1 MNYLSTDHLIVYAF
15 LLLTLFIGLWTG
27 KNIKD
32 IKEYAV
38 TNKKYGTALL
48 LLTFL
53 ATNIGGGT
61 LNSVS
66 GVFTVG
72 IIRTAALS
80 GVAASMLIIAFLVIP
95 HMHRFKTAITIGD
108 VMRSLYGND
117 SQLITGILG
126 MLYSISMV
134 VLGIVVLGQI
144 AEPLLGIRPV
154 WGARLGALLLIA
166 YTAYGGIKSVTTT
179 DVFQFLVLCIMI
191 PFIASTAVREA
202 GGISAVFSSVPPDHF
217 KVLSHSE
224 FPFYLTLFLMWS
236 ILPVGITSPA
246 IFQRLLMAKNTMH
259 LKRQYLIAAGF
270 DPLFR
275 ITLLLIGLAALVL

>member
-38 TNKKYGTALL
+38 TNKKYGTAVL

-95 HMHRFKTAITIGD
+95 HMHRFKTAITIG
-108 VMRSLYGND
+108 
-117 SQLITGILG
+117 
-126 MLYSISMV
+126 
-134 VLGIVVLGQI
+134 
-144 AEPLLGIRPV
+144 
-154 WGARLGALLLIA
+154 
-166 YTAYGGIKSVTTT
+166 
-179 DVFQFLVLCIMI
+179 
-191 PFIASTAVREA
+191 ASTWQQASV
-202 GGISAVFSSVPPDHF
+202 GG
-217 KVLSHSE
+217 
-224 FPFYLTLFLMWS
+224 
-236 ILPVGITSPA
+236 
-246 IFQRLLMAKNTMH
+246 
-259 LKRQYLIAAGF
+259 
-270 DPLFR
+270 
-275 ITLLLIGLAALVL
+275 